1 MKKAV
6 LIIFGILGLGC
17 FQLHAQTEEETPVDG
32 VALPMLLKQRTPLP
46 YAPVR
51 ESDIFWSKRVWRLV
65 DTREKMNL
73 YWVYPPEPLAKIL
86 IESAINGDLQ
96 VYQDDRFTQ
105 KLSTKELQAQMNTI
119 DTIASVSIWTQLD
132 TTIVVENAINYE
144 SVKRYRIKEDWFF
157 DSHTSTLGVRI
168 LGIAPLIEVY
178 DDLGNFRFEKP
189 LFWIYYP
196 AARKSLATHKVYREG
211 NDAAMHSW
219 EDMLEMR
226 YFSSYI
232 IKASNVHDQRIQDY
246 LTGVDALL
254 EGEKIKN
261 EIFNFEGSLWAY

>member
-1 MKKAV
+1 MNKAFYV
-6 LIIFGILGLGC
+6 ALTIWALSSTGVF
-17 FQLHAQTEEETPVDG
+17 AQTEEDTPIDG

-46 YAPVR
+46 NAPVR

-65 DTREKMNL
+65 DTRERMNL

-86 IESAINGDLQ
+86 IESAVNGDLQ

-105 KLSTKELQAQMNTI
+105 RLSTTALKEQMNTI

-132 TTIVVENAINYE
+132 TTVIVENAINYE
-144 SVKRYRIKEDWFF
+144 SVKRYRIKEDWYF

-178 DDLGNFRFEKP
+178 DDSGNFRFEKP
-189 LFWIYYP
+189 LFWVYYP
-196 AARKSLATHKVYREG
+196 AARKSLATHKAYREG

-219 EDMLEMR
+219 EDILEMR

-232 IKASNVHDQRIQDY
+232 IKASNVQDQRIQDY